1 MKRFENVTGGSIREL
16 RVASTPLERGSFD
29 VLRFPKRRDLDNN
42 ERERPENRRDNAR
55 IRMSVPFELQ
65 TEASSSPIRGA
76 TADLSLSGCYIE
88 SIYPF
93 PVGTNLDLQLSV
105 GSTVL
110 VAATVV
116 TCDPQVGNG
125 VRFSRM
131 LTEDRETLKA
141 FLQAAQEAQD
151 AAGKPGVI

>member
-1 MKRFENVTGGSIREL
+1 MSESGRK
-16 RVASTPLERGSFD
+16 
-29 VLRFPKRRDLDNN
+29 
-42 ERERPENRRDNAR
+42 NRRDNAR

-93 PVGTNLDLQLSV
+93 PVGTNLDCSFPSV
-105 GSTVL
+105 HRLGRRHRRDVRST
-110 VAATVV
+110 
-116 TCDPQVGNG
+116 GG
-125 VRFSRM
+125 KRVRFSRM

-151 AAGKPGVI
+151 AAGNQA